1 MAPGLRWFVVFEVD
15 SMRLTVVAI
24 GRRMPDWV
32 ASGWAEYAERMPRE
46 WPLQLHALAE
56 PARSRSLDPV
66 STRRLEG
73 QALQRAL
80 PAGSLRVILDA
91 GGQAVSTAALAR
103 RLGGWQDSGRD
114 VCFVIGGAGG
124 LEPEILQQGDWVWS
138 LSPLTFPHMLVRV
151 LVAEQLYRAWSILNH
166 HPYHRE

>member
-1 MAPGLRWFVVFEVD
+1 
-15 SMRLTVVAI
+15 MRLTVIAI

-32 ASGWAEYAERMPRE
+32 SAGWAEYAGRMPRE
-46 WPLQLHALAE
+46 LTLHLQAIAE

-66 STRRLEG
+66 SARRLEG

-80 PAGSLRVILDA
+80 PEGALRIILDA
-91 GGQAVSTAALAR
+91 GGQSIPTSVLAQ
-103 RLGGWQDSGRD
+103 RLGQWQESGRD

-124 LEPEILQQGDWVWS
+124 LDPEILQQGDWVWS

-151 LVAEQLYRAWSILNH
+151 LVAEQLYRAWSILSH